1 MNEISKSKSL
11 RAYGAI
17 LSLTHILTI
26 YQWYFDKDFAL
37 NILER
42 FYPACWPFFE
52 SCYKLRPLNSMFLDI
67 YFYTYLAVSLS
78 SLFTFSF
85 IHKFS
90 QKGIILLT
98 VALFM
103 KSLVSISDYRFM
115 GNFHYM
121 CYFVHFAFI
130 FFPYRKQLLPLLLV
144 SFYVGASLVK
154 FNSQWIS
161 GEALLKPTFLSGT
174 FLKVACVYVIFLEL
188 LLSPL
193 IIWGSK
199 KIRYLVFI
207 QLVIFHLFSW
217 HIVGYL
223 YPLMMLLLLSI
234 FPLLWINREFQ
245 DSNFNFV
252 KIIKVKPLVTFLAF
266 FWLAQTGPLW
276 FKGDSAQTGEGRIF
290 SLNMLDAKV
299 KCEEFTYL
307 KYKNKTVEVSD
318 FNFDEGYRIG
328 CDPLLRLSLAK
339 HHCRERV
346 KDPDFI
352 NLDFEFFSSKK
363 EGETFKK
370 IIDIKDFCST
380 QVNYTLFKKNTW
392 ILEQDTSTKNIVTSV
407 RSSPH
412 QNVSEKIP
420 LSFLGTQSGW
430 VYGISKDQKPLWS
443 FYANESFIGVTQKP
457 LEDESFI
464 YFLSGNGRLY
474 SLYKKTGTLHWS
486 AFYDKKL
493 SLNFYLEGEEIHL
506 KTQKEEIQ
514 VSKKTGEIVS
524 ISEQKLP
531 QPASPLSTE

>member
-1 MNEISKSKSL
+1 MREVKESRAL
-11 RAYGAI
+11 RFYGAM
-17 LSLTHILTI
+17 LACTHILTI
-26 YQWYFDKDFAL
+26 YQWFFDNRFAL

-52 SCYKLRPLNSMFLDI
+52 SCYKWRPFDNNFLQI
-67 YFYTYLAVSLS
+67 YFYIYL
-78 SLFTFSF
+78 F
-85 IHKFS
+85 
-90 QKGIILLT
+90 
-98 VALFM
+98 VALGAFFLFLFKKNLSNLALVFLGIALTL

-121 CYFVHFAFI
+121 CYLVHLAYLFV
-130 FFPYRKQLLPLLLV
+130 PRKKQLLPLLLV

-199 KIRYLVFI
+199 KIRCLVFI
-207 QLVIFHLFSW
+207 QFVIFHLFSW

-234 FPLLWINREFQ
+234 FPILWINKEFQ
-245 DSNFNFV
+245 SLNFSFV
-252 KIIKVKPLVTFLAF
+252 KIIKAKPLVIFLAF

-307 KYKNKTVEVSD
+307 KYKNKTVEVSE
-318 FNFDEGYRIG
+318 FNYDEGYRIG

-339 HHCRERV
+339 HHCRERS
-346 KDPDFI
+346 KDPNF
-352 NLDFEFFSSKK
+352 LDLDLEFFSQKK
-363 EGETFKK
+363 SGEPYKKLIQIFDFCKSQPRYTIFHKNFWINDASIATNTPTTFTRPLPGISSLATPSSFEGNGSGWMYAFDKNKK
-370 IIDIKDFCST
+370 II
-380 QVNYTLFKKNTW
+380 
-392 ILEQDTSTKNIVTSV
+392 
-407 RSSPH
+407 
-412 QNVSEKIP
+412 
-420 LSFLGTQSGW
+420 
-430 VYGISKDQKPLWS
+430 WS
-443 FYANESFIGVTQKP
+443 FYANESFIGVTPKP
-457 LEDESFI
+457 LEDENFI

-474 SLYKKTGTLHWS
+474 SLYKKSGTLRWT

-493 SLNFYLEGEEIHL
+493 SLNFSLEGEKIHL
-506 KTQKEEIQ
+506 KTEKEKIE
-514 VSKKTGEIVS
+514 VLKKTGEIVS
-524 ISEQKLP
+524 ISE
-531 QPASPLSTE
+531 

>member
-11 RAYGAI
+11 RAYGAM

-26 YQWYFDKDFAL
+26 YQWYFDKDFAI

-67 YFYTYLAVSLS
+67 YFYTYLAVAIG

-85 IHKFS
+85 ISKFS
-90 QKGIILLT
+90 QKGIFFLS
-98 VALFM
+98 VSLFM

-121 CYFVHFAFI
+121 CYFVHFAYI
-130 FFPYRKQLLPLLLV
+130 FLPYRKQLLPLLLV

-234 FPLLWINREFQ
+234 FPLLWINKEFQ
-245 DSNFNFV
+245 DLNFSFV
-252 KIIKVKPLVTFLAF
+252 KIIKAKPLVTFLAF

-290 SLNMLDAKV
+290 SLNMLDAKID
-299 KCEEFTYL
+299 CEDFSFL

-328 CDPLLRLSLAK
+328 CDPLLRLALAK
-339 HHCRERV
+339 HHCRERS
-346 KDPDFI
+346 KDPNFLDM
-352 NLDFEFFSSKK
+352 DFEFFSQKK
-363 EGETFKK
+363 ESAPFKK
-370 IIDIKDFCST
+370 IISFINFCNSQPT
-380 QVNYTLFKKNTW
+380 YTMFHENSW
-392 ILEQDTSTKNIVTSV
+392 ITDEPVTSGKTITAS
-407 RSSPH
+407 RPPPDISSLPTPSSFEG
-412 QNVSEKIP
+412 SE
-420 LSFLGTQSGW
+420 SGW
-430 VYGISKDQKPLWS
+430 VFASNKNKEILWS
-443 FYANESFIGVTQKP
+443 FYANESFTGVSKKP
-457 LEDESFI
+457 LEDENFI
-464 YFLSGNGRLY
+464 YFLSGNSRLYCVYKKNGRLQWVN
-474 SLYKKTGTLHWS
+474 SLRQKIS
-486 AFYDKKL
+486 QSFYADDANLYLSSPTSKL
-493 SLNFYLEGEEIHL
+493 V
-506 KTQKEEIQ
+506 
-514 VSKKTGEIVS
+514 VSKKTGEI
-524 ISEQKLP
+524 ISTSE
-531 QPASPLSTE
+531 